1 MPEQKKNKKIGIFVN
16 NDLLSNPFSA
26 LITHLICNNQ
36 TPLPRTKD
44 LESMVKQADILVVG
58 IGIPEKVRGSW
69 IKPGSVV
76 IDCGI
81 NSIDDSSRKNGYR
94 LVGDVAYK
102 VRIREHPCI
111 T

>member
-1 MPEQKKNKKIGIFVN
+1 
-16 NDLLSNPFSA
+16 
-26 LITHLICNNQ
+26 
-36 TPLPRTKD
+36 
-44 LESMVKQADILVVG
+44 MVKQADILVVG
-58 IGIPEKVRGSW
+58 IGQPEKVRGSW

-102 VRIREHPCI
+102 VRKGNIYVLRSHKRGEGESENP
-111 T
+111 

>member
-1 MPEQKKNKKIGIFVN
+1 MIFTNK
-16 NDLLSNPFSA
+16 DLLSYPFSA
-26 LITHLICNNQ
+26 LVTHLICDNR
-36 TPLPRTKD
+36 TPLPRSKD
-44 LESMVKQADILVVG
+44 LESMVKEADILVVG

-102 VRIREHPCI
+102 VRKGTSIY
-111 T
+111 

>member
-1 MPEQKKNKKIGIFVN
+1 M
-16 NDLLSNPFSA
+16 
-26 LITHLICNNQ
+26 
-36 TPLPRTKD
+36 
-44 LESMVKQADILVVG
+44 KQADILVVG
-58 IGIPEKVRGSW
+58 IGQPEKVRGSW

-102 VRIREHPCI
+102 VRKGTYMYYVI
-111 T
+111 TKEGKGGHKTPKT